1 MDVRCERCNHH
12 APCLCVLPTPR
23 LSLPASPPRRGTNQ
37 HLKMISAHRARRGE
51 TRSPTAR
58 PSDGGGQGRWCVV
71 CVVCVCVC
79 VCVCACDVSDLSLVH
94 QSYHTQKFETI
105 YTILWVAASSSIGK
119 DLPSHQPTLYSFSM
133 FVRFFVVVGLEVDLF
148 IHQRCRLRHPRL
160 WLPRLRHM
168 WRPTCFCFCASNA
181 GSQSSHSIYRT

>member
-1 MDVRCERCNHH
+1 MDVRCERNHH

-58 PSDGGGQGRWCVV
+58 PSDGGGQGRW

-160 WLPRLRHM
+160 WLPRLRGG
-168 WRPTCFCFCASNA
+168 PLVFVFV
-181 GSQSSHSIYRT
+181 QSS